1 MLSNRTKLYISS
13 LLIVSFFISSCATI
27 FKGGHAEVRFN
38 SSPSGAEVVIN
49 QINKGETPTTAQLSR
64 SESHTVTFQK
74 DGYEDVTVAVNKK
87 FDAATTIVGN
97 IFSWALLGIV
107 VDVASGAAYT
117 LSPADV
123 EANLNELQA
132 AGIIDSDEMPEPQ
145 KNTVHVF
152 MLTTEEWQEINKSK

>member
-1 MLSNRTKLYISS
+1 MFSNKSQMFISTV
-13 LLIVSFFISSCATI
+13 LLFSFFLTSCATI

-38 SSPSGAEVVIN
+38 SSPSGADILVDEV
-49 QINKGETPTTAQLSR
+49 NKGETPAAIQLSR
-64 SESHTVTFQK
+64 SESHKVTFK
-74 DGYEDVTVAVNKK
+74 KEGYEDVTFKVNKK

-123 EANLNELQA
+123 EGNLDKLKA
-132 AGIIDSDEMPEPQ
+132 AGVINPGDVPEV
-145 KNTVHVF
+145 KDNTVHVF
-152 MLTTEEWQEINKSK
+152 MLSKEDWKKIKSTQ